1 MQAFGGNSIINS
13 GIYPLPGS
21 DLQKK
26 EGIEDSEE
34 LLIKDMLAAG
44 ENLNHIEKVKA
55 TTSQA
60 QSTFKWC
67 SDLGVEWN
75 WERVGVE
82 GGHSV
87 PREMTTKSGFGSG
100 IVIPEFNKC
109 KELGVPVRTRTY
121 VEGIIREPGGAVL
134 GLKIREG
141 YRFPNPKSGKVKFIK
156 ANKGV
161 VFLTKPVQEDKLV
174 PVISRA
180 VKLDL
185 IKRGL
190 SFDHE
195 KIKERFRE
203 LTEREKQIVLLLT
216 KGLLNREVGERLGI
230 STRTVEVHRARAFK
244 KLELHTIS
252 ELIQFVHAAEG

>member
-1 MQAFGGNSIINS
+1 MAGSEIKVLVRIVDDD
-13 GIYPLPGS
+13 S
-21 DLQKK
+21 DLRAAIRFLLES
-26 EGIEDSEE
+26 EGWEVADYYSAADF
-34 LLIKDMLAAG
+34 LLNDDPKIPGCLILDVRMP
-44 ENLNHIEKVKA
+44 EM
-55 TTSQA
+55 T
-60 QSTFKWC
+60 
-67 SDLGVEWN
+67 GVEPQS
-75 WERVGVE
+75 ELKQHV
-82 GGHSV
+82 
-87 PREMTTKSGFGSG
+87 REIP
-100 IVIPEFNKC
+100 IVFLSAHGDIEMAVKTLH
-109 KELGVPVRTRTY
+109 E
-121 VEGIIREPGGAVL
+121 GAVD
-134 GLKIREG
+134 
-141 YRFPNPKSGKVKFIK
+141 
-156 ANKGV
+156 
-161 VFLTKPVQEDKLV
+161 FLTKPVQEDKLV

-195 KIKERFRE
+195 KTKERFRE

>member
-1 MQAFGGNSIINS
+1 MAGSEIKVLVRIVDDD
-13 GIYPLPGS
+13 S
-21 DLQKK
+21 DLRAAIRFLLES
-26 EGIEDSEE
+26 EGWEVADYYSAADF
-34 LLIKDMLAAG
+34 LLNDDPKIPGCLILDVRMP
-44 ENLNHIEKVKA
+44 EM
-55 TTSQA
+55 T
-60 QSTFKWC
+60 
-67 SDLGVEWN
+67 GVELQS
-75 WERVGVE
+75 ELKQHV
-82 GGHSV
+82 
-87 PREMTTKSGFGSG
+87 REIP
-100 IVIPEFNKC
+100 IVFLSAHGDIEMAVKTLH
-109 KELGVPVRTRTY
+109 E
-121 VEGIIREPGGAVL
+121 GAVD
-134 GLKIREG
+134 
-141 YRFPNPKSGKVKFIK
+141 
-156 ANKGV
+156 
-161 VFLTKPVQEDKLV
+161 FLTKPVQEDKLV

-252 ELIQFVHAAEG
+252 ELIQFVPVSYTHLTLPTNSRV

>member
-1 MQAFGGNSIINS
+1 MAGSEIKVLVRIVDDD
-13 GIYPLPGS
+13 S
-21 DLQKK
+21 DLRAAIRFLLES
-26 EGIEDSEE
+26 EGWEVADYYSAADF
-34 LLIKDMLAAG
+34 LLNDDPKIPGCLILDVRMP
-44 ENLNHIEKVKA
+44 EM
-55 TTSQA
+55 T
-60 QSTFKWC
+60 
-67 SDLGVEWN
+67 GVELQS
-75 WERVGVE
+75 ELKQHV
-82 GGHSV
+82 
-87 PREMTTKSGFGSG
+87 REIP
-100 IVIPEFNKC
+100 IVFLSAHGDIKMAVKTLHE
-109 KELGVPVRTRTY
+109 
-121 VEGIIREPGGAVL
+121 GAVD
-134 GLKIREG
+134 
-141 YRFPNPKSGKVKFIK
+141 
-156 ANKGV
+156 
-161 VFLTKPVQEDKLV
+161 FLTKPVQEDKLV

-195 KIKERFRE
+195 KTKERFRE

>member
-1 MQAFGGNSIINS
+1 MAGSEIKVLVRIVDDD
-13 GIYPLPGS
+13 S
-21 DLQKK
+21 DLRAAIRFLLES
-26 EGIEDSEE
+26 EGWEVADYYSAADF
-34 LLIKDMLAAG
+34 LLNDDPEIPGCLILDVRMP
-44 ENLNHIEKVKA
+44 EM
-55 TTSQA
+55 T
-60 QSTFKWC
+60 
-67 SDLGVEWN
+67 GVELQS
-75 WERVGVE
+75 ELKQHV
-82 GGHSV
+82 
-87 PREMTTKSGFGSG
+87 REIP
-100 IVIPEFNKC
+100 IVFLSAHGDIEMAVKTLH
-109 KELGVPVRTRTY
+109 E
-121 VEGIIREPGGAVL
+121 GAVD
-134 GLKIREG
+134 
-141 YRFPNPKSGKVKFIK
+141 
-156 ANKGV
+156 
-161 VFLTKPVQEDKLV
+161 FLTKPVQEDKLV

-195 KIKERFRE
+195 KTKERFRE

>member
-1 MQAFGGNSIINS
+1 MAGSEIKVLVRIVDDD
-13 GIYPLPGS
+13 S
-21 DLQKK
+21 DLRAAIRFLLES
-26 EGIEDSEE
+26 EGWEVADYYSAADF
-34 LLIKDMLAAG
+34 LLNADPKIPGCLILDVRMP
-44 ENLNHIEKVKA
+44 EM
-55 TTSQA
+55 T
-60 QSTFKWC
+60 
-67 SDLGVEWN
+67 GVELQS
-75 WERVGVE
+75 ELKQHV
-82 GGHSV
+82 
-87 PREMTTKSGFGSG
+87 REIP
-100 IVIPEFNKC
+100 IVFLSAHGDIEMAVKTLH
-109 KELGVPVRTRTY
+109 E
-121 VEGIIREPGGAVL
+121 GAVD
-134 GLKIREG
+134 
-141 YRFPNPKSGKVKFIK
+141 
-156 ANKGV
+156 
-161 VFLTKPVQEDKLV
+161 FLTKPVQEDKLV

>member
-1 MQAFGGNSIINS
+1 MAGSEIKVLVRIVDDD
-13 GIYPLPGS
+13 S
-21 DLQKK
+21 DLRAAIRFLLES
-26 EGIEDSEE
+26 EGWEVADYYSAADF
-34 LLIKDMLAAG
+34 LLNDDPKIPGCLILDVRMP
-44 ENLNHIEKVKA
+44 EM
-55 TTSQA
+55 T
-60 QSTFKWC
+60 
-67 SDLGVEWN
+67 GVELQS
-75 WERVGVE
+75 ELKQHV
-82 GGHSV
+82 
-87 PREMTTKSGFGSG
+87 REIP
-100 IVIPEFNKC
+100 IVFLSAHGDIEMAVKT
-109 KELGVPVRTRTY
+109 LH
-121 VEGIIREPGGAVL
+121 GGAVD
-134 GLKIREG
+134 
-141 YRFPNPKSGKVKFIK
+141 
-156 ANKGV
+156 
-161 VFLTKPVQEDKLV
+161 FLTKPVQEDKLV

-195 KIKERFRE
+195 KTKERFRE

>member
-1 MQAFGGNSIINS
+1 MAGSEIKVLVRIVDDD
-13 GIYPLPGS
+13 S
-21 DLQKK
+21 DLRAAIRFLLES
-26 EGIEDSEE
+26 EGWEAADYYSAADF
-34 LLIKDMLAAG
+34 LLNDDPKIPGCLILDVRMP
-44 ENLNHIEKVKA
+44 EM
-55 TTSQA
+55 T
-60 QSTFKWC
+60 
-67 SDLGVEWN
+67 GVELQS
-75 WERVGVE
+75 ELKQHV
-82 GGHSV
+82 
-87 PREMTTKSGFGSG
+87 REIP
-100 IVIPEFNKC
+100 IVFLSAHGDIEMAVKTLH
-109 KELGVPVRTRTY
+109 E
-121 VEGIIREPGGAVL
+121 GAVD
-134 GLKIREG
+134 
-141 YRFPNPKSGKVKFIK
+141 
-156 ANKGV
+156 
-161 VFLTKPVQEDKLV
+161 FLTKPVQEDKLV

-195 KIKERFRE
+195 KTKERFRE

>member
-1 MQAFGGNSIINS
+1 MAGSEIKVLVRIVDDD
-13 GIYPLPGS
+13 S
-21 DLQKK
+21 DLRAAIRFLLES
-26 EGIEDSEE
+26 EGWEVADYYSAADF
-34 LLIKDMLAAG
+34 LLNDDPKIPGCLILDVRMP
-44 ENLNHIEKVKA
+44 EM
-55 TTSQA
+55 T
-60 QSTFKWC
+60 
-67 SDLGVEWN
+67 GVELQS
-75 WERVGVE
+75 ELKQHV
-82 GGHSV
+82 
-87 PREMTTKSGFGSG
+87 REIP
-100 IVIPEFNKC
+100 IVFLSAHGDIEMA
-109 KELGVPVRTRTY
+109 VRTLH
-121 VEGIIREPGGAVL
+121 EGAVD
-134 GLKIREG
+134 
-141 YRFPNPKSGKVKFIK
+141 
-156 ANKGV
+156 
-161 VFLTKPVQEDKLV
+161 FLTKPVQEDKLV

-195 KIKERFRE
+195 KTKERFRE

>member
-1 MQAFGGNSIINS
+1 MAGSEIKVLVRIVDDD
-13 GIYPLPGS
+13 S
-21 DLQKK
+21 DLRAAIRFLLES
-26 EGIEDSEE
+26 EGWEVADYYSAADF
-34 LLIKDMLAAG
+34 LLNDDPKIPGCLILDVRMQ
-44 ENLNHIEKVKA
+44 EM
-55 TTSQA
+55 T
-60 QSTFKWC
+60 
-67 SDLGVEWN
+67 GVELQS
-75 WERVGVE
+75 ELKQHV
-82 GGHSV
+82 
-87 PREMTTKSGFGSG
+87 REIP
-100 IVIPEFNKC
+100 IVFLSAHGDIEMAVKTLH
-109 KELGVPVRTRTY
+109 E
-121 VEGIIREPGGAVL
+121 GAVD
-134 GLKIREG
+134 
-141 YRFPNPKSGKVKFIK
+141 
-156 ANKGV
+156 
-161 VFLTKPVQEDKLV
+161 FLTKPVQEDKLV

-195 KIKERFRE
+195 KTKERFRE